1 MTTKTNRVGRGE
13 ESKLE
18 ANAIAWVGGYVRV
31 GEGIKQVVLAM
42 VKASSATESAP
53 DTGWASVGRM
63 KHLRRSSLAVAVF
76 RAVGCARLGG
86 PDLRAGSGKSA
97 VFWPKGLP
105 FSPGPATLAF
115 LPFDLILRRALE
127 IERLPGKKRVA

>member
-86 PDLRAGSGKSA
+86 RIYGRVLENLLSSGQKDCLFHRGQLHWRSC
-97 VFWPKGLP
+97 
-105 FSPGPATLAF
+105 
-115 LPFDLILRRALE
+115 
-127 IERLPGKKRVA
+127 RLT